1 MTGTRQGLGARGEVI
16 AREQLEAAGYKIRE
30 TNYRGSR
37 GELDIVAE
45 EGEFLVF
52 VEVRARRG
60 RRFGTPEESIGPRK
74 SRRLVRLAEEYAI
87 THPEAPQHLRID
99 VVAVEMTA
107 NGRLDRVEI
116 IRNAVSA

>member
-1 MTGTRQGLGARGEVI
+1 MGARGEAI
-16 AREQLEAAGYKIRE
+16 ARQRLESEGYRIRE
-30 TNYRGSR
+30 VNYRSST

-52 VEVRARRG
+52 VEVRASRG
-60 RRFGTPEESIGPRK
+60 RKFGAPEESIGPRK
-74 SRRLVRLAEEYAI
+74 SRRLVRLAEEYAQA
-87 THPEAPQHLRID
+87 HPDAPQHLRID

-107 NGRLDRVEI
+107 SGRLDRVEI

>member
-1 MTGTRQGLGARGEVI
+1 MTGMRQSLGARGEAI
-16 AREQLEAAGYKIRE
+16 ARERLEAAGYRIRE
-30 TNYRGSR
+30 TNYRTSS

-60 RRFGTPEESIGPRK
+60 RSFGSPEESIGPRK
-74 SRRLVRLAEEYAI
+74 AGRLVRLAEQYAQS
-87 THPEAPQHLRID
+87 HPDAPQHLRID
-99 VVAVEMTA
+99 VVAVELA
-107 NGRLDRVEI
+107 GNGRLNRVEI